1 MSRYAKGAR
10 LERLA
15 RHELERRGYAV
26 IRSAGS
32 KGAVDLVAFSPHRI
46 LLVQVKGGR
55 VTSADKQKLA
65 AFPAPKIVRRQ
76 LWQRANGRFAWQVS
90 EQKRKEK

>member
-15 RHELERRGYAV
+15 RRELERLGYAV

-32 KGAVDLVAFSPHRI
+32 KGAVDLVAFSPRRI

-55 VTSADKQKLA
+55 VTSADRQKLA
-65 AFPAPKIVRRQ
+65 AFPAPKIARRQ
-76 LWQRANGRFAWQVS
+76 LWQRANGAWQVS